1 MIRRPPRSTLSSSS
15 AASDVYKRQ
24 VSTQSTWG
32 IKIYNFFFNQQ
43 QTQNMQTAPIKA
55 TKLSETKVH
64 SGKWI
69 SFYQASY
76 ELSNDQKINN
86 WEYIKREQLPA
97 IANGVE
103 TIPILK
109 NPETGID
116 KLLLISNFRPP
127 VGTWSIE
134 FPAGLIEAN
143 EGAQSAAIREFT
155 EETGY
160 QKFKFVDNPVN
171 LKEQVC
177 YFDPWKSTETNINFI
192 IEVEEGSKGEQNLDK
207 EESID
212 VFFLELDGNI
222 VEKLMKY
229 AEDKKQIISQDV
241 WMFVLGFS
249 YAKKFQKQS

>member
-1 MIRRPPRSTLSSSS
+1 MCIRDRYQRRVHGESKFTIFSSTNNKLKICRQPLLKQQNYQKLRYILVNGYLFIKQAMSYRMI
-15 AASDVYKRQ
+15 K
-24 VSTQSTWG
+24 
-32 IKIYNFFFNQQ
+32 
-43 QTQNMQTAPIKA
+43 
-55 TKLSETKVH
+55 
-64 SGKWI
+64 
-69 SFYQASY
+69 
-76 ELSNDQKINN
+76 KINN